1 MTIIELLSWDAFG
14 SGWFWALLLLQLLVN
29 SSRVIGIPV
38 DMLRTSHIDQIGPIL
53 KWRITRLVKLVEG
66 LHVLV
71 ISVISS
77 AMCGILVLGFWYQIE
92 VFAALCLLV
101 LPEIAI
107 LRLGYR
113 TAIKL
118 RHDQV
123 YSLNTIQ
130 LINGLHHKIQALG
143 AVNLLLAGFLGYGY
157 EVLL

>member
-38 DMLRTSHIDQIGPIL
+38 DMLRTCDIDQIGPIL

-77 AMCGILVLGFWYQIE
+77 AICGILVLGFWYQIE

-130 LINGLHHKIQALG
+130 LINGLRHKIQALG

>member
-38 DMLRTSHIDQIGPIL
+38 DMLRTSDIDQIGPIL
-53 KWRITRLVKLVEG
+53 KWRISRLVKLVEG

-77 AMCGILVLGFWYQIE
+77 AICGILVLGFWYQIE

>member
-38 DMLRTSHIDQIGPIL
+38 DMLRTSDIDQIGPIL
-53 KWRITRLVKLVEG
+53 KWRISRLVKLVEG

-130 LINGLHHKIQALG
+130 LIAGLHHKIQALG

>member
-1 MTIIELLSWDAFG
+1 
-14 SGWFWALLLLQLLVN
+14 
-29 SSRVIGIPV
+29 
-38 DMLRTSHIDQIGPIL
+38 
-53 KWRITRLVKLVEG
+53 
-66 LHVLV
+66 
-71 ISVISS
+71 
-77 AMCGILVLGFWYQIE
+77 MCGILVLGFWYQIE

>member
-38 DMLRTSHIDQIGPIL
+38 DMLRTSDIDQIGPIL

>member
-38 DMLRTSHIDQIGPIL
+38 DMLRTSDIDQIGPIL

-123 YSLNTIQ
+123 YSLNAIQ

>member
-38 DMLRTSHIDQIGPIL
+38 DMLRTRDIDQIGPIL

-77 AMCGILVLGFWYQIE
+77 AMCGVLVLGFWYQIE

>member
-38 DMLRTSHIDQIGPIL
+38 DMLRTSDIDQIGPIL

-77 AMCGILVLGFWYQIE
+77 AICGILVLGFWYQIE

-118 RHDQV
+118 RHDQA
-123 YSLNTIQ
+123 YNLNTIQ
-130 LINGLHHKIQALG
+130 FINGLHHKIQALG

>member
-38 DMLRTSHIDQIGPIL
+38 DMLRTSDIDQIGPIL
-53 KWRITRLVKLVEG
+53 KWRVTRLVKLVEG

-77 AMCGILVLGFWYQIE
+77 AICGILVLGFWYQIE

-118 RHDQV
+118 RHEQV

>member
-38 DMLRTSHIDQIGPIL
+38 DMLRTSDIDQIGPIL

-77 AMCGILVLGFWYQIE
+77 AICGILVLGFWYQIE

-143 AVNLLLAGFLGYGY
+143 AVNLLLVGFLGYGY

>member
-1 MTIIELLSWDAFG
+1 MSIIELLSWDAFG

-38 DMLRTSHIDQIGPIL
+38 DMLRTCDMDQIGPIL
-53 KWRITRLVKLVEG
+53 KWRISRLVELVEG

-107 LRLGYR
+107 LRLGYL

-118 RHDQV
+118 RYDQA

-130 LINGLHHKIQALG
+130 LINKLHYKIQALG
-143 AVNLLLAGFLGYGY
+143 TVTLLSAGFLGYGY

>member
-1 MTIIELLSWDAFG
+1 MSIIELLSWDAFG

-38 DMLRTSHIDQIGPIL
+38 DMLRTCDMYQIGPIL
-53 KWRITRLVKLVEG
+53 KWRISRLVKLVEG

-107 LRLGYR
+107 LRLGYL

-118 RHDQV
+118 RYDQA

-130 LINGLHHKIQALG
+130 LINKLHYKIQALG
-143 AVNLLLAGFLGYGY
+143 AVTLLSAGFLGYGY

>member
-38 DMLRTSHIDQIGPIL
+38 DMLRTRDIDQIGPIL

-77 AMCGILVLGFWYQIE
+77 AICGILVLGFWYQIE

-123 YSLNTIQ
+123 YSLNAIQ

>member
-38 DMLRTSHIDQIGPIL
+38 DMLRTSDIDQIGPIL

-77 AMCGILVLGFWYQIE
+77 AICGILVLGFWYQIE

-130 LINGLHHKIQALG
+130 LINRLHHKIQALG

>member
-1 MTIIELLSWDAFG
+1 MSIIELLSWDAFG

-38 DMLRTSHIDQIGPIL
+38 DMLRTSDIDQIGPIL

>member
-38 DMLRTSHIDQIGPIL
+38 DMLRTSDMDQIGPIL
-53 KWRITRLVKLVEG
+53 KWRITRLVELVEG

-130 LINGLHHKIQALG
+130 LIKGLHYKIQALG

>member
-38 DMLRTSHIDQIGPIL
+38 DMLRTSDIDQIGPIL

-77 AMCGILVLGFWYQIE
+77 AICGILVLGFWYQIE

>member
-38 DMLRTSHIDQIGPIL
+38 DMLRTSDIDQIGPIL

-77 AMCGILVLGFWYQIE
+77 AMCGVLVLGFWYQIE

>member
-14 SGWFWALLLLQLLVN
+14 SGWFWALLLLQLLIN

-38 DMLRTSHIDQIGPIL
+38 DMLRTSDIDQIGPIL

>member
-77 AMCGILVLGFWYQIE
+77 AICGILVLGFWYQIE

>member
-38 DMLRTSHIDQIGPIL
+38 DMLRTSDIDQIGPIL
-53 KWRITRLVKLVEG
+53 KWRITRLVELVEG

>member
-38 DMLRTSHIDQIGPIL
+38 DMLRTSDIDQIGPIL
-53 KWRITRLVKLVEG
+53 KWRITRLVELVEG

-143 AVNLLLAGFLGYGY
+143 VVNLLLAGFLGYGY

>member
-38 DMLRTSHIDQIGPIL
+38 DMLRTSDIDQIGPIL

-118 RHDQV
+118 RHDKV
-123 YSLNTIQ
+123 YRLNTIQ

>member
-38 DMLRTSHIDQIGPIL
+38 DMLRTGDIDQIGPIL

-77 AMCGILVLGFWYQIE
+77 AICGILVLGFWYQIE

>member
-38 DMLRTSHIDQIGPIL
+38 DMLRTSDIDQIGPIL

-118 RHDQV
+118 RHDQA
-123 YSLNTIQ
+123 YSLNAIK
-130 LINGLHHKIQALG
+130 LIKGLHHKIQALG

>member
-38 DMLRTSHIDQIGPIL
+38 DMLRTSDIDQIGPIL

-77 AMCGILVLGFWYQIE
+77 AICGILVLGFWYQIE

-143 AVNLLLAGFLGYGY
+143 VVNLLLAGFLGYGY

>member
-38 DMLRTSHIDQIGPIL
+38 DMLRTSDIDQIGPIL
-53 KWRITRLVKLVEG
+53 KWRISRLVKLVEG

>member
-14 SGWFWALLLLQLLVN
+14 SGWFWALLLLQLLIN

-38 DMLRTSHIDQIGPIL
+38 DMLRTSDIDQIGPIL
-53 KWRITRLVKLVEG
+53 KWRISRLVKLVEG

-77 AMCGILVLGFWYQIE
+77 AICGILVLGFWYQIE